1 MLYNGAVGK
10 VVDIVYKDGRRST
23 DDPPPPTYVVLV
35 RFPGYRG
42 PPYINEDPTVVPIVP
57 VSRSTDCACRC
68 KRLQVPLRL
77 AWGTTIHKCQGMTV
91 GAGEAFRY
99 VVVHPGDHG
108 FEARNP
114 GALFVALSRAK
125 SAGGEGRDPDF
136 AFHEDVLINN
146 DRIRPVDTPTTRAR
160 EVEIE
165 RVHVLATQC
174 RQRRALSS
182 AYREETFL
190 RLIEWAQ
197 SQSHQ

>member
-1 MLYNGAVGK
+1 MNG
-10 VVDIVYKDGRRST
+10 DR
-23 DDPPPPTYVVLV
+23 
-35 RFPGYRG
+35 
-42 PPYINEDPTVVPIVP
+42 TVVPIVP
-57 VSRSTDCACRC
+57 VSRSTECACRC

-125 SAGGEGRDPDF
+125 SAGAEGRDPDF

-146 DRIRPVDTPTTRAR
+146 NRFRPVDTPTTRAR
-160 EVEIE
+160 EMEIE
-165 RVHVLATQC
+165 RLHILQ
-174 RQRRALSS
+174 LSVGK
-182 AYREETFL
+182 EGF
-190 RLIEWAQ
+190 
-197 SQSHQ
+197 

>member
-1 MLYNGAVGK
+1 M
-10 VVDIVYKDGRRST
+10 
-23 DDPPPPTYVVLV
+23 
-35 RFPGYRG
+35 
-42 PPYINEDPTVVPIVP
+42 
-57 VSRSTDCACRC
+57 
-68 KRLQVPLRL
+68 
-77 AWGTTIHKCQGMTV
+77 
-91 GAGEAFRY
+91 
-99 VVVHPGDHG
+99 
-108 FEARNP
+108 
-114 GALFVALSRAK
+114 ALLRAK

-174 RQRRALSS
+174 RQRRALSP

-197 SQSHQ
+197 SQSLH